1 MGYLIGR
8 IQAGSAMT
16 IPAQGYTVKAGTVK
30 AGDNQR
36 LIQGGEDWANGYP
49 QDDDQ
54 AQNWKA

>member
-1 MGYLIGR
+1 VGYLIGR

-16 IPAQGYTVKAGTVK
+16 IPAQGYTVKAE
-30 AGDNQR
+30 DDQR